1 MKFQIASRKNVF
13 RYSLYPH
20 KEKAILIS
28 ATDKYSPP
36 AKILQ
41 LPNYNGIVATKRVK
55 FDDVALGKPNCI
67 TPDDAMEIAEFV
79 KSHDIAN
86 YDTIIVHCE
95 VGICRSA
102 GICAAIMNYLGED
115 YKQIFKSKTF
125 KPNIGCYKLVCEA
138 FGIIQSEKELKELQE
153 LNHKVWQSRSK
164 KETTAFALHAIK
176 STTIPHIIR
185 QTNIL
190 ITEKFFHD

>member
-1 MKFQIASRKNVF
+1 
-13 RYSLYPH
+13 LCPH
-20 KEKAILIS
+20 NEKAILIS

-41 LPNYNGIVATKRVK
+41 LPHYNGIVATKRVK
-55 FDDVALGKPNCI
+55 FDDVELGKPNCI
-67 TPDDAMEIAEFV
+67 TPNDAKEIADFI
-79 KSHDIAN
+79 KSHDKAQ
-86 YDTIIVHCE
+86 YDVIIVHCE

-102 GICAAIMNYLGED
+102 GICAAIMNYMGED
-115 YKQIFKSKTF
+115 YMQIFKSRTF

-138 FGIIQSEKELKELQE
+138 FGISQSNEEINKLRT
-153 LNHKVWQSRSK
+153 LNHEAWQSRSK
-164 KETTAFALHAIK
+164 KEITAFALHAMK

-190 ITEKFFHD
+190 ITEKFFS